1 MMLFRFDESRKI
13 FTMLTMKEDLKT
25 IDILEEQREGD
36 Y

>member
-1 MMLFRFDESRKI
+1 MMLFRFDESREI

-25 IDILEEQREGD
+25 IDILEEQREGN